1 MNTKTSK
8 IIITII
14 ALAIP
19 SISYS
24 QIDKASAMQAIN
36 EFKAEESSEKL
47 QQCVNR
53 IEREPSLSDS
63 SRVELLVQVLAA
75 SVQYLEKHPKPTE
88 TPQINVAPPDDSIAG
103 ADPASIKDPVVRA
116 QYEKDIAANKA
127 LAEAHRKHGAITAI
141 RDKLTAYC
149 VSFSNTKH
157 ENKKLLSELL
167 RTASS
172 NPETVKTV
180 VALIEKEDANKTQQD
195 NR

>member
-8 IIITII
+8 MIITII

-63 SRVELLVQVLAA
+63 SRAELLVQVLAA
-75 SVQYLEKHPKPTE
+75 SVQYLEKHPKPAE
-88 TPQINVAPPDDSIAG
+88 TPQINVAPPDDSIEELIQQ
-103 ADPASIKDPVVRA
+103 ASR
-116 QYEKDIAANKA
+116 
-127 LAEAHRKHGAITAI
+127 I
-141 RDKLTAYC
+141 RLCGHNMKKTLRLI
-149 VSFSNTKH
+149 
-157 ENKKLLSELL
+157 KLLP
-167 RTASS
+167 RR
-172 NPETVKTV
+172 
-180 VALIEKEDANKTQQD
+180 IESMEQ
-195 NR
+195 